1 MPTSI
6 ALFGAT
12 GRLGQEI
19 IKAAS
24 PEVFTFSALLSGPNS
39 HFLSQDLG
47 PVLGLGSVGVVI
59 SSAQAAL
66 PLSQVAI
73 DVSSPE
79 GTQAALSLCVKQRI
93 PLLIATT
100 GLSAELQQRINNAS
114 VMIPILVSANLS
126 IGVNLLARLVQIAAQ
141 TLGQSFDIEIVEAHH
156 RQKKDAPSGTALLLG
171 NAAARGRQQ
180 NLSEVAKHGRSG
192 MVGERG
198 ASEIGIH
205 AVRGG
210 TVVGDHQVLFLG
222 EGERIS
228 LGHMAE
234 SRAVF
239 AHGALRAASWLVGKP
254 AGRYTMG
261 DVLG

>member
-1 MPTSI
+1 MTTSI

-19 IKAAS
+19 IKAANPQAVS
-24 PEVFTFSALLSGPNS
+24 FSALLSGPDS
-39 HFLSQDLG
+39 RFLSLDLG
-47 PVLGLGSVGVVI
+47 PVLGLGPLGVVV

-66 PLSQVAI
+66 PPSQVAI

-79 GTQAALSLCVKQRI
+79 GTQTALALCVKQRI

-100 GLSAELQQRINNAS
+100 GLPPELLHKIYEAS
-114 VMIPILVSANLS
+114 RAIPVLVSANLS
-126 IGVNLLARLVQIAAQ
+126 IGVNLLARLVQLASQ
-141 TLGQSFDIEIVEAHH
+141 TLGVAFDIEIVEAHH
-156 RQKKDAPSGTALLLG
+156 RKKKDAPSGTALLLG

-180 NLSEVAKHGRSG
+180 NLDAVARHGRHG
-192 MVGERG
+192 LVGERSP
-198 ASEIGIH
+198 AEIGFH

-254 AGRYTMG
+254 AGRYTMADG
-261 DVLG
+261 LG

>member
-1 MPTSI
+1 MPTSL

-19 IKAAS
+19 LKAAK
-24 PEVFTFSALLSGPNS
+24 PEAFCFSALFSGPNS
-39 HFLSQDLG
+39 RLLSKDIG
-47 PVLGLGSVGVVI
+47 AALGLGSLGVI
-59 SSAQAAL
+59 LSSTQATM
-66 PLSQVAI
+66 PPSQVAI

-79 GTQAALSLCVKQRI
+79 GTQAALALCVRHHV

-100 GLSAELQQRINNAS
+100 GLPAELLQRINNAS
-114 VMIPILVSANLS
+114 MVIPVLVSANLS
-126 IGVNLLARLVQIAAQ
+126 IGVNLLARLVQMAAQ
-141 TLGQSFDIEIVEAHH
+141 TLGESFDIEIVEIHH
-156 RQKKDAPSGTALLLG
+156 RKKKDAPSGTALLLG

-180 NLSEVAKHGRSG
+180 NFTEVAKHGRQG
-192 MVGERG
+192 MVGER
-198 ASEIGIH
+198 SQPEIGLH

-228 LGHMAE
+228 LGHLAE

-239 AHGALRAASWLVGKP
+239 AHGALRAAQWLVGKP
-254 AGRYTMG
+254 AGRYTMA

>member
-24 PEVFTFSALLSGPNS
+24 PEIFTFSALLSGPNS
-39 HFLSQDLG
+39 RFLSQDLG
-47 PVLGLGSVGVVI
+47 PALGLGSVGVVI
-59 SSAQAAL
+59 SSAQAVL
-66 PLSQVAI
+66 PPSQVAI

-79 GTQAALSLCVKQRI
+79 GTLAALALCVKQRI

-100 GLSAELQQRINNAS
+100 GLSAELLQRINNAS
-114 VMIPILVSANLS
+114 MVIPVLVSANLS

-141 TLGQSFDIEIVEAHH
+141 TLGESFDIEIVEAHH
-156 RQKKDAPSGTALLLG
+156 RKKKDAPSGTALLLG

-180 NLSEVAKHGRSG
+180 SLAEVVTHGRSG
-192 MVGERG
+192 MVGERS